1 MRKNTFKGQ
10 LFMVTKEN
18 VLKIADYT
26 CSGYEISEHRGQLTL
41 IINKENLLEFCN
53 EIKNQSD
60 TSFDMLLDIT
70 AIDWLRADYRFEVV
84 YFLYSNK
91 YKSRLRLK
99 VPVAEPEL
107 TCPSVT
113 SIWES
118 ANWYERE
125 TFDMYGVKFE
135 GHPNLRRFY
144 MPEDFVDPETGEPLH
159 ALRKDFPLMGIP
171 DSLPLPP
178 YPEKYGDVQ

>member
-1 MRKNTFKGQ
+1 MPIPRETIFN
-10 LFMVTKEN
+10 
-18 VLKIADYT
+18 IAQAICPDYQV
-26 CSGYEISEHRGQLTL
+26 YEHRQQLSL
-41 IINKENLLEFCN
+41 IVPQEQL
-53 EIKNQSD
+53 IKLCFELRDNPS
-60 TSFDMLLDIT
+60 TNFDMLIDVT
-70 AIDWLRADYRFEVV
+70 AIDWNKHGMRYEVV

-99 VPVAEPEL
+99 VPVNEKTL
-107 TCPSVT
+107 TIPSVVE
-113 SIWES
+113 IWES

-125 TFDMYGVKFE
+125 TFDMYGIKFT

-159 ALRKDFPLMGIP
+159 PLRKDFPLMGIR

-178 YPEKYGDVQ
+178 YPEKYGETK